1 LFALELLRD
10 ALHHAIPDA
19 LEVGGPSRCWMRNPR
34 R

>member
-19 LEVGGPSRCWMRNPR
+19 LEVGGPSCCWMRNPR